1 MGEKALKDETRGVDT
16 GRMLGERRGHVRGL
30 ASTVVE
36 NGMGV
41 SSFAGLKPRVSPP
54 RGGMGIGHFQT
65 QVSERLLGPPGS
77 PPGPT
82 PAYSGRLRGSLGE
95 RINWATKD
103 LRSTSF
109 GLTLPLPSRREKQEL
124 KIPSL
129 RS

>member
-1 MGEKALKDETRGVDT
+1 MKHVASKQVGCWENAEVSLGVD
-16 GRMLGERRGHVRGL
+16 
-30 ASTVVE
+30 STVVE
-36 NGMGV
+36 KGMV
-41 SSFAGLKPRVSPP
+41 CSTLTGLKPWVSPP

-82 PAYSGRLRGSLGE
+82 PACNGRLRGSLGE